1 MSKQLE
7 SCEYAKHLERYLAS
21 LSKLY
26 AAEGKRDL
34 QELVVNSQTRLTM
47 GWDYDNW
54 NGGTYGH
61 AVYLMVPEQ
70 VYVRVMRDLEVVGNQ
85 LKEDLN
91 KLNNLPNEFVSAVF
105 IEMEDDAVGEWRQQ
119 SGLLLPTTRV
129 VPEKAVSRIWEEG
142 CFRLFLSHKTEVKKE
157 TAELKMALRTY
168 GISAFVAHEDIHP
181 TEEWQNEI
189 ENALA
194 TMDGF
199 IAIMTPDFHES
210 NWTDQELGFAF
221 ARGVPIIALRM
232 GRDPY
237 GFIGKFQGLTASWL
251 GASVEIAKLLIRQ
264 ERMFPAFI
272 KSIRECW
279 GFDHGNRLADLL
291 PAIERLSDQQIDEL
305 VGAYNEGGQ
314 AAGSYGFNGSKP
326 RQHGPGLV
334 YHLNRL
340 GGRNFRYDGW
350 KVVEEGTI

>member
-1 MSKQLE
+1 MSKQPE
-7 SCEYAKHLERYLAS
+7 SCEFAKHVERYLAS

-34 QELVVNSQTRLTM
+34 QELVVNSQSRLAI

-70 VYVRVMRDLEVVGNQ
+70 VYVRVLRDVEVVRSQ
-85 LKEDLN
+85 IKEDLN
-91 KLNNLPNEFVSAVF
+91 KLNNLPNEFVSEVF
-105 IEMEDDAVGEWRQQ
+105 IEMEDGAIGEWRQQ
-119 SGLLLPTTRV
+119 SGLLLPATRV
-129 VPEKAVSRIWEEG
+129 VSEKAVSRIWEDG
-142 CFRLFLSHKTEVKKE
+142 CFRLFLSHRTEVKKE
-157 TAELKMALRTY
+157 TAELKKALRIY

-199 IAIMTPDFHES
+199 IAVMTPDFHES
-210 NWTDQELGFAF
+210 NWTDQEVGYAF

-237 GFIGKFQGLTASWL
+237 GFIGKFQGLTADWH
-251 GASVEIAKLLIRQ
+251 GAPAEIAKLLMRH
-264 ERMFPAFI
+264 ERMFPAFVR
-272 KSIRECW
+272 SIREC
-279 GFDHGNRLADLL
+279 GSFHHGNLLADLL
-291 PAIERLSDQQIDEL
+291 PSIERLSDEQTDEL
-305 VGAYNEGGQ
+305 VAAHNEGGQ

-334 YHLNRL
+334 HHLNRL
-340 GGRNFRYDGW
+340 SSREFRTDGW
-350 KVVEEGTI
+350 KVVSGD